1 MLGYP
6 PFLNGNRPKS
16 TYVSSGRR
24 YSLNK
29 TLMIIL
35 IRDYNIQFQNWM
47 NFTQQRECFSSTN
60 VLIRIPN
67 FPNNLDYFYY
77 FISSKWQHNYIQRY
91 VFWIWY
97 TLVLNLCNH
106 QISKYRDDIKLFIW
120 FLNQRYHLLHPPL
133 KRFHWEFGQS
143 AIWY

>member
-67 FPNNLDYFYY
+67 FPNNFNNFYY
-77 FISSKWQHNYIQRY
+77 FHLDIS
-91 VFWIWY
+91 VWY
-97 TLVLNLCNH
+97 TLVVNLCSRW
-106 QISKYRDDIKLFIW
+106 ISKYHNDIKLFIW
-120 FLNQRYHLLHPPL
+120 FLNQLSHLLHPPR

-143 AIWY
+143 VIWY